1 LWYNGLLFFFYCGGN
16 LFLNVIKYDEAIN
29 PVLRKDC
36 YYSRKVD
43 ISTQVWTN
51 EREFLCIRKYNFAES
66 NELY

>member
-1 LWYNGLLFFFYCGGN
+1 MNLFFYCGCN
-16 LFLNVIKYDEAIN
+16 LYLKVIKYDEAIN
-29 PVLRKDC
+29 TAQQMDC
-36 YYSRKVD
+36 YCSRKVD